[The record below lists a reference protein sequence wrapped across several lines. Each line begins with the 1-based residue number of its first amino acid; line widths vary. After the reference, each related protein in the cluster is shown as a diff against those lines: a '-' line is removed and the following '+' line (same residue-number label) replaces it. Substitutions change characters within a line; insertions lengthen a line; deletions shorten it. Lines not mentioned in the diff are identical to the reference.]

1 MIPQEI
7 IRKKRDSEVLS
18 KEEII
23 EFVNGLTNGSF
34 SDAQIAAMSMAIFS
48 NGMIP
53 EETVHLT
60 EAMTKSGDTINWS
73 DIVDSELVCD
83 KHSTGGVGDKTSI
96 VLAPIL
102 AACGLH
108 IPMIS
113 GRGLGHTGGTLDKFD
128 SIPGYNTQPD
138 IDTFK
143 KVVKEVGCAI
153 IGQTSN
159 LAPADK
165 KLYSIRDVVGTV
177 ESLPLITSS
186 ILSKK
191 IASGLQSLVLDVK
204 VGNGSF
210 NSTIEISKEL
220 SHSLVS
226 VAKGSGLQCEAI
238 ITDMNQVLG
247 KSAGH
252 TLEILE
258 CIKYIKNE
266 TKDSRL
272 ENITNQLISSLL
284 MMVYKISKEEA
295 HKKIDE
301 VITNG
306 SAAEKFEMMVA
317 ALGGPKNI
325 LSSYEQD
332 LNNNSSHK
340 DIFAQNFGWVEKIH
354 TRELGL
360 ILIELGG
367 GRKQVTD
374 KINYGVGYDN
384 VCSVGDKIDSSRPLL
399 TLYSQIMEDD
409 KKLEDRIKDCF
420 VISEKEIKKLPEI
433 YEYIN

>member
-73 DIVDSELVCD
+73 DIIDSELVCD

-191 IASGLQSLVLDVK
+191 IASGLKSLVLDVK

-210 NSTIEISKEL
+210 NSNIDISRAL
-220 SHSLVS
+220 SHSLVN
-226 VAKGSGLQCEAI
+226 VAKGAGLQCEAI

-252 TLEILE
+252 TLEMLE
-258 CIKYIKNE
+258 CINYIKNE
-266 TKDSRL
+266 SKDSRL
-272 ENITNQLISSLL
+272 ENITNKLISSLL
-284 MMVYKISKEEA
+284 MMIYKISKEEA

-399 TLYSQIMEDD
+399 TLYSNNMEDD

-420 VISEKEIKKLPEI
+420 VLSEKEIIKLPEI
-433 YEYIN
+433 YEHIN

>member
-23 EFVNGLTNGSF
+23 EFVKGLTNGSF

-108 IPMIS
+108 VPMIS

-191 IASGLQSLVLDVK
+191 IASGLKSLVLDVK

-210 NSTIEISKEL
+210 NSTIDISREL

-226 VAKGSGLQCEAI
+226 VAKGAGLQCEAI
-238 ITDMNQVLG
+238 VTDMNQILG

-252 TLEILE
+252 TLEMLE
-258 CIKYIKNE
+258 CINYLKNE
-266 TKDSRL
+266 YKDSRL
-272 ENITNQLISSLL
+272 ESITNELISSLL

-301 VITNG
+301 VITSG

-317 ALGGPKNI
+317 ALGGPKKI
-325 LSSYEQD
+325 LSSYEKD
-332 LNNNSSHK
+332 LSNNSSPK
-340 DIFAQNFGWVEKIH
+340 DIFVQNSGWVEKIH

-360 ILIELGG
+360 TLIELGG

>member
-23 EFVNGLTNGSF
+23 EFVKGLTNGSF

-108 IPMIS
+108 VPMIS

-191 IASGLQSLVLDVK
+191 IASGLKSLVLDVK

-210 NSTIEISKEL
+210 NSTIDISREL

-226 VAKGSGLQCEAI
+226 VAKRAGLRCEAI
-238 ITDMNQVLG
+238 VTDMNQILG

-252 TLEILE
+252 TLEMLE
-258 CIKYIKNE
+258 CINYIKNE
-266 TKDSRL
+266 YKDSRL
-272 ENITNQLISSLL
+272 ESITNELISSLL

-295 HKKIDE
+295 QKKINE

-306 SAAEKFEMMVA
+306 FAAEKFEMMVA

-325 LSSYEQD
+325 LSSYEKD
-332 LNNNSSHK
+332 LSNNSSPK
-340 DIFAQNFGWVEKIH
+340 DIFVQNSGWVEKIH

-360 ILIELGG
+360 TLIELGG

-384 VCSVGDKIDSSRPLL
+384 VCSVGDKIDSLRPLL
-399 TLYSQIMEDD
+399 TLYSDNMEDD

-420 VISEKEIKKLPEI
+420 VISEKEITKLPEI
-433 YEYIN
+433 YEHIN

>member
-73 DIVDSELVCD
+73 DIIDSELVCD

-102 AACGLH
+102 AACGLYV
-108 IPMIS
+108 PMIS

-128 SIPGYNTQPD
+128 SIPGYSTQPD

-143 KVVKEVGCAI
+143 KTVKEVGCAI

-191 IASGLQSLVLDVK
+191 IASGLKSLVLDVK

-210 NSTIEISKEL
+210 NSTIDKSREL
-220 SHSLVS
+220 SNSLVS
-226 VAKGSGLQCEAI
+226 VAKGAGLQCEAI
-238 ITDMNQVLG
+238 VTDMNQILG

-252 TLEILE
+252 TLEMLE
-258 CIKYIKNE
+258 CINYLKNE
-266 TKDSRL
+266 YKDSRL
-272 ENITNQLISSLL
+272 ESITNELISSLL

-295 HKKIDE
+295 QKKINE

-306 SAAEKFEMMVA
+306 YAAEKFEMMVA

-325 LSSYEQD
+325 LSSYEKD
-332 LNNNSSHK
+332 LSNNSSQK
-340 DIFAQNFGWVEKIH
+340 DIFVQNSGWVEKIH

-360 ILIELGG
+360 TLIELGG

-420 VISEKEIKKLPEI
+420 VISEKEITKLPEI
-433 YEYIN
+433 YEHIN